1 MTMSTTQES
10 IRTTV
15 LNFLQKNFVFDE
27 KKQIAD
33 DESLIGAG
41 IVDSTGILEMIGFLE
56 ETYGVSFLDDEL
68 IAENFD
74 SLGRIASFMKKKIET
89 PEGGTGVSA

>member
-1 MTMSTTQES
+1 MIMSTTQES

-74 SLGRIASFMKKKIET
+74 SLGRIASFMKKKI
-89 PEGGTGVSA
+89 GTAS

>member
-27 KKQIAD
+27 KKHIAD

-74 SLGRIASFMKKKIET
+74 SLGRIALFMKKKI
-89 PEGGTGVSA
+89 GTAS

>member
-74 SLGRIASFMKKKIET
+74 SLGRIASFMKKKI
-89 PEGGTGVSA
+89 GTAS

>member
-1 MTMSTTQES
+1 MSTTQED
-10 IRTTV
+10 IRTAV
-15 LNFLQKNFVFDE
+15 LKFLQTNFLFDE

-33 DESLIGAG
+33 NESLLGAG

-56 ETYGVSFLDDEL
+56 ETYGVKFLDDEL

-74 SLGRIASFMKKKIET
+74 SLGRIASFLTKKIGT
-89 PEGGTGVSA
+89 PEGGTGAST

>member
-1 MTMSTTQES
+1 MSTTQDT

-15 LNFLQKNFVFDE
+15 LNFLQTNFMFDE

-33 DESLIGAG
+33 DESLLGAG

-56 ETYGVSFLDDEL
+56 ETYGVKFLDDEL

-74 SLGRIASFMKKKIET
+74 SLGRIASFLNKKIGT
-89 PEGGTGVSA
+89 SEGGAGGSA

>member
-1 MTMSTTQES
+1 MSTTQVD
-10 IRTTV
+10 IRTAV
-15 LNFLQKNFVFDE
+15 LKFLQTNFLFDE

-33 DESLIGAG
+33 NESLLGAG

-56 ETYGVSFLDDEL
+56 ETYGVKFLDDEL

-74 SLGRIASFMKKKIET
+74 SLGRIATFLTKKIGSS
-89 PEGGTGVSA
+89 EGGAGASS